1 MNAGL
6 ISFVTSFF
14 CSLLIVRYS
23 HLHAQFTSDSDIS
36 SVQKFH
42 EIPVPRV
49 GGIAIILAI
58 TATLLFSIYQGKV
71 NVSFNLYLILAA
83 LPAFLFG
90 LTEDIT
96 KKVGVKLRLA
106 ATFLSALLAMYF
118 FDIWLTRTGLEY
130 VDLYLLEYGFMSIAF
145 TCFAVGGISN
155 SFNIIDGYNG
165 LSGVVA
171 TIILIG
177 ISYIAFK
184 VGDAFVLHSA
194 LALIGAITGFLL
206 WNYPFGR
213 LFLGD
218 GGAYLIGF
226 WVAELSI
233 LLVMRN
239 SQVSPWFPFL
249 LCMYPITET
258 IFTIYRRVIL
268 RRIHPGIP
276 DACHLHQLIYRRLV
290 RPNSRPGHSA
300 MLQRNSMTSPYLW
313 VLCLT
318 CAVPAIVFWDN
329 NWSLI
334 VSSGIFVVLYGW
346 VYWSIVRLRVP
357 DYLKIGG
364 DEE

>member
-1 MNAGL
+1 MNAAL
-6 ISFVTSFF
+6 ISFVTSFL
-14 CSLLIVRYS
+14 CSLLIVRYA
-23 HLHAQFTSDSDIS
+23 HLHEHFTSDNDIS

-42 EIPVPRV
+42 AIPVPRV
-49 GGIAIILAI
+49 GGLAIFLAI
-58 TATLLFSIYQGKV
+58 TTALLSSINAGKGTV
-71 NVSFNLYLILAA
+71 IFNLYLILAS

-90 LTEDIT
+90 LMEDIT
-96 KKVGVKLRLA
+96 KKIGVKLRLL
-106 ATFLSALLAMYF
+106 ATFLSALLAIYF
-118 FDIWLTRTGLEY
+118 FDIWLTRTSLEF
-130 VDLYLLEYGFMSIAF
+130 VDLYLLEYSLISIAF
-145 TCFAVGGISN
+145 TCFAVGGLSN

-165 LSGVVA
+165 LSSVVA
-171 TIILIG
+171 IIILIG

-184 VGDAFVLHSA
+184 NGDIFILHSA
-194 LALIGAITGFLL
+194 LTLIGSIAGFLI

-268 RRIHPGIP
+268 RRVHPGIP

-290 RPNSRPGHSA
+290 RPNSIPGRST
-300 MLQRNSMTSPYLW
+300 MLHRNSMTSPYLW
-313 VLCLT
+313 VLSSA
-318 CAVPAIVFWDN
+318 CAIPAILFWDN
-329 NWSLI
+329 SWILF
-334 VSSGIFVVLYGW
+334 VSSGLFIVLYGW

-357 DYLKIGG
+357 DYLKISG
-364 DEE
+364 DEK